1 MSVLTSIGHLPLRR
15 WRDDVTTTGI
25 VLMVLWA
32 IAGIGI
38 VYAVSQALNPEHLT
52 EYGGRVISGFLL
64 TIRLVVSSVAIGAV
78 ISIPVAAGRLSSN
91 RAIGALAYAY
101 SYFFRGTP
109 LVAQLFLIYYGAGE
123 FVGVFKAAGLWWFF
137 RDATNCAILSF
148 AMNTAA
154 YQSEI
159 LSGAVRNVPR
169 GQREAASA
177 LGLHRLVILWRV
189 VLPQAL
195 ITALRPYG
203 NEVVLM
209 VKASAVASIVT
220 VLDLMGQTRFIFSK
234 TYDLSF
240 YLLAAVFYLVL
251 VELLGRAVDAIERRI
266 TRHIRRTERA

>member
-1 MSVLTSIGHLPLRR
+1 MTAISVIAAPLARR
-15 WRDDVTTTGI
+15 RRDDITRAGI
-25 VLMVLWA
+25 ILTALWA
-32 IAGIGI
+32 IALAAILFAIGR
-38 VYAVSQALNPEHLT
+38 ALTGERLA
-52 EYGGRVISGFLL
+52 EYGWRLESGFLL
-64 TIRLVVSSVAIGAV
+64 TLRLVASSLIIGAV

-91 RAIGALAYAY
+91 RVIGTVAYAY

-123 FVGVFKAAGLWWFF
+123 FVGVFKATGLWWFF

-148 AMNTAA
+148 ALNTAA

-169 GQREAASA
+169 GQLEAAAA
-177 LGLHRLVILWRV
+177 LGLHRFV
-189 VLPQAL
+189 VLRQIVMPQAL

-251 VELLGRAVDAIERRI
+251 VEALGRAVNAIERRI
-266 TRHIRRTERA
+266 TRHIQLNRRA